1 MVRGILEF
9 INVWTLQSLLSYA
22 MNKLSN
28 AVLHDMG
35 QEWNGRK
42 WSNNLRVSYVMRQY
56 SRDVL
61 AITAAGSSFQSTIE
75 FIGSE

>member
-1 MVRGILEF
+1 MDHVVLMVRDILEF

-42 WSNNLRVSYVMRQY
+42 
-56 SRDVL
+56 
-61 AITAAGSSFQSTIE
+61 
-75 FIGSE
+75 